1 MAKILIVED
10 DEEIAMLERDYLEI
24 EGFQAQVISD
34 GGAAEEAALT
44 GAYDLILLDL
54 MLPGRSGYEVCRRIR
69 DQVDVPILMVTART
83 ESVDKIRGLGLGA
96 DDYIGK
102 PFLGTAQHL
111 FPGCLLYAHVGIP
124 LAGYL
129 DGMGIAV
136 KEENSISRK
145 HGCQGF

>member
-69 DQVDVPILMVTART
+69 DQVDVPILMSPPAPSRWTKSGGWAWGRT
-83 ESVDKIRGLGLGA
+83 TTS
-96 DDYIGK
+96 
-102 PFLGTAQHL
+102 
-111 FPGCLLYAHVGIP
+111 
-124 LAGYL
+124 
-129 DGMGIAV
+129 
-136 KEENSISRK
+136 ENPSTRRSWW
-145 HGCQGF
+145 HGSSPT